1 MNVGVDCEPRHTTA
15 WITLECRDRSGI
27 LGDVATTI
35 ARQGGNIDVRHSY
48 AETGSVMRP
57 VLAVYPQHM

>member
-1 MNVGVDCEPRHTTA
+1 MHVGVDCEPRHKTA

-35 ARQGGNIDVRHSY
+35 ARQGGNIDVRPFY
-48 AETGSVMRP
+48 AETGSVMP
-57 VLAVYPQHM
+57 HVLAVHPQHM